1 MELNER
7 ILEIKQELKIR
18 KISYEKLSQMSEIPL
33 NTLKNIFSGKTL
45 NPRIDTVQSIEIAL
59 GLENEK
65 KSIME
70 RPASEIMEL
79 IEHDDYFK
87 QFANLYKLMTE
98 VQKGIFL
105 SYVITTLKKAGVN
118 TVPYIGY

>member
-1 MELNER
+1 
-7 ILEIKQELKIR
+7 
-18 KISYEKLSQMSEIPL
+18 MSEIPL

-70 RPASEIMEL
+70 RPTSEIMEL

>member
-65 KSIME
+65 KVD
-70 RPASEIMEL
+70 
-79 IEHDDYFK
+79 HGKTDF
-87 QFANLYKLMTE
+87 
-98 VQKGIFL
+98 
-105 SYVITTLKKAGVN
+105 
-118 TVPYIGY
+118 

>member
-1 MELNER
+1 MR
-7 ILEIKQELKIR
+7 DIYFF
-18 KISYEKLSQMSEIPL
+18 IS
-33 NTLKNIFSGKTL
+33 TKNSLPQFC
-45 NPRIDTVQSIEIAL
+45 D
-59 GLENEK
+59 GLFLCLY
-65 KSIME
+65 
-70 RPASEIMEL
+70 SEIMEL

>member
-70 RPASEIMEL
+70 RPTSEIMEL

>member
-1 MELNER
+1 MDIELYKKRKKELNLTYDELAKISGVSR
-7 ILEIKQELKIR
+7 RMITGLFNFDEKYSNPSLTTIQAIESALKI
-18 KISYEKLSQMSEIPL
+18 
-33 NTLKNIFSGKTL
+33 
-45 NPRIDTVQSIEIAL
+45 D
-59 GLENEK
+59 NEK

-70 RPASEIMEL
+70 RPTSEIMEL

-105 SYVITTLKKAGVN
+105 SYVITTLKKAGIN